1 MKLSLSALVLVTS
14 ACFACASAN
23 ARDPQPNHSQPAIN
37 LQQALSLSLQQNPQL
52 TGYKFRRVALAG
64 EQTTAALRPETRLQL
79 DAENLAGT
87 GNYSGVDAAELTL
100 SFASILEVGGQR
112 DSRLAV
118 TTARQQ
124 QLASEERMAVLDLV
138 AAVNY
143 RFVAL
148 LAAQEQVSLEEEAQ
162 HLARQLVDSLVKRVQ
177 AGSTPQAELM
187 RARAALARTGIALEQ
202 ARQQAQQE
210 ALQLS
215 SYWADSSPDFTRASG
230 DLFALGNAES
240 TGPESLASWQA
251 RLNQNPD
258 LALLS
263 DATRLRATEVRK
275 AEAEG
280 KLTLGWNAG
289 VRQLQETSDTAL
301 VVGLS
306 MPLASGRRAS
316 GAIQTARAEQ
326 NAAELAEDSAKIQL
340 ESRLKQTFTAHQ
352 QAGSEVK
359 SLREQILPLMQ
370 EASRATASAFEQ
382 GRYSSLELAMAQREL
397 LDTRAELIRAALRAH
412 ETRIELERLTASAPA
427 IATPATESEPTP

>member
-100 SFASILEVGGQR
+100 SFASILELGGQR

-263 DATRLRATEVRK
+263 DATRLRAAEVRK

-306 MPLASGRRAS
+306 MPLASGKRAS

-352 QAGSEVK
+352 QAWSEVK

>member
-1 MKLSLSALVLVTS
+1 MKKSLSALI
-14 ACFACASAN
+14 FAISAN
-23 ARDPQPNHSQPAIN
+23 LACVVFAQAQELN
-37 LQQALSLSLQQNPQL
+37 LQQALRLSLQQNPQL
-52 TGYKFRRVALAG
+52 AGYQFRRAVLTSQHTNAG
-64 EQTTAALRPETRLQL
+64 LSPETRIQL
-79 DAENLAGT
+79 EAENLLG
-87 GNYSGVDAAELTL
+87 SGDYRGAESAEITL
-100 SFASILEVGGQR
+100 SFTSVIELGDQR
-112 DSRLAV
+112 NSRLAV

-124 QLASEERMAVLDLV
+124 QLASEQRVAVLDLV

-148 LAAQEQVSLEEEAQ
+148 LAAQEQVQLEQEAQ
-162 HLARQLVDSLVKRVQ
+162 QLAQQLVDSLVKRVQ

-215 SYWADSSPDFTRASG
+215 AYWADPSPDFTRASG
-230 DLFALGNAES
+230 DLFALTNFKSLDKWQA
-240 TGPESLASWQA
+240 SLAH
-251 RLNQNPD
+251 NPD
-258 LALLS
+258 LALLG
-263 DATRLRATEVRK
+263 DATRLRAAELRK

-280 KLTLGWNAG
+280 KMSLGWNAG

-301 VVGLS
+301 VLGLS
-306 MPLASGRRAS
+306 MPLASGKRAS

-326 NAAELAEDSAKIQL
+326 DAAEFAEDSAKIQL
-340 ESRLKQTFTAHQ
+340 EARLNQTFSAHQ
-352 QAGSEVK
+352 QAFHEVQ

-397 LDTRAELIRAALRAH
+397 LEARAELISAALRAH
-412 ETRIELERLTASAPA
+412 QTRIELERLTASAQP
-427 IATPATESEPTP
+427 TESEINP

>member
-64 EQTTAALRPETRLQL
+64 ERTTAALRPETRLQL

-100 SFASILEVGGQR
+100 SFASILELGGQR

-263 DATRLRATEVRK
+263 DATRLRAAEVRK

-306 MPLASGRRAS
+306 MPLASGKRAS

>member
-52 TGYKFRRVALAG
+52 TGYKFRRAALAG

-100 SFASILEVGGQR
+100 SFASILELGGQR

-202 ARQQAQQE
+202 ARQLAQQE

-263 DATRLRATEVRK
+263 DATRLRAAEVRK

-306 MPLASGRRAS
+306 MPLASGKRAS

-326 NAAELAEDSAKIQL
+326 NAAELAEDSTKIQL

-352 QAGSEVK
+352 QAWSEVK

>member
-100 SFASILEVGGQR
+100 SFASILELGGQR

-162 HLARQLVDSLVKRVQ
+162 HLARQLVDSLVKRVE
-177 AGSTPQAELM
+177 AGSTPRAELM

-263 DATRLRATEVRK
+263 DATRLRAAEVRK

-306 MPLASGRRAS
+306 MPLASGKRAS